1 MLPKPG
7 LVLQHGDD
15 GPPTRLG
22 EWLAEREH
30 PFVVHRVW
38 VSPPPDPR
46 DFSFVVSL
54 GSERSATDS
63 EPAWIPHEIATLRT
77 AVESDVPVLGLC
89 FGGQVLSVALGG
101 GVRALEAPE
110 IGWLAVE
117 SLDGEFPRGPWL
129 QYHYELM
136 LVPPG
141 AQELARSPAGPAAFR
156 RGRHLGVQFHPE
168 ADAPLLDRWA
178 RTDPK
183 LAQAGITPAD
193 LAAQS
198 EVHAGPAREHAF
210 ALFDGWLASAR
221 APDQETGAPPHA
233 HVIQRPARL

>member
-1 MLPKPG
+1 VLSKPG

-30 PFVVHRVW
+30 PFVVHRAW

-63 EPAWIPHEIATLRT
+63 EPGWLPHEIATLRT

-136 LVPPG
+136 LVPRFEAAGTSGCSSTRRPTRRYSTG
-141 AQELARSPAGPAAFR
+141 GHVLTRSWPRPA
-156 RGRHLGVQFHPE
+156 
-168 ADAPLLDRWA
+168 LLPRIWPPRA
-178 RTDPK
+178 K
-183 LAQAGITPAD
+183 STPAPRASTPSRCLTD
-193 LAAQS
+193 GLPRRAS
-198 EVHAGPAREHAF
+198 RIRRRVHGPT
-210 ALFDGWLASAR
+210 
-221 APDQETGAPPHA
+221 PT
-233 HVIQRPARL
+233 